1 MKYFRL
7 FEQFLE
13 EKDEALLEATENP
26 KSYNFNNPGDEW
38 KNILTKAMQRFSTY
52 SSNKKVIKDTMDL
65 LMTVYKLGAKEIGKK
80 MRPETLESLASN
92 LVKYD
97 RKGIMNGSADD
108 LIAYIKNDLDPN
120 ALPNWADSRAQKD
133 FKSGKWTRITPQTKL
148 QVDDEI
154 VRINDIM
161 FAVISKIEGD
171 KVFIQFAIDYD
182 GEKPTKKSREVLE
195 DYYLLIKK

>member
-1 MKYFRL
+1 MKYFKL

-13 EKDEALLEATENP
+13 EKDEALLEAAENP

-52 SSNKKVIKDTMDL
+52 SSNKKVIKDTTDL

-80 MRPETLESLASN
+80 MTPQMLENLANN

-97 RKGIMNGSADD
+97 RTGIMNGSVDD

-120 ALPNWADSRAQKD
+120 TLPNWADSRAQKV

-148 QVDDEI
+148 QVGDELVRMTDITFADI
-154 VRINDIM
+154 V
-161 FAVISKIEGD
+161 KIEGD
-171 KVFIQFAIDYD
+171 KFFLHFAIDYSD
-182 GEKPTKKSREVLE
+182 EKPTKKSRHVLE
-195 DYYLLIKK
+195 DYYLLMKK